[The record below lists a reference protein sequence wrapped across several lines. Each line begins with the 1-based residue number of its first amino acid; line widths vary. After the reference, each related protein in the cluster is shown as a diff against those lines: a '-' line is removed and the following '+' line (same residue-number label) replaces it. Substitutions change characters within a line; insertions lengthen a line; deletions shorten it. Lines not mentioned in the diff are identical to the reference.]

1 MVDLGGG
8 VYERS
13 HVAERKREEKR
24 KEKRKRREREE
35 KEKGKKKKS
44 DSKDQDQLSFQR
56 NPSSGGPGAWSGGR
70 DGKKPIEKIEE
81 VYQRSAT
88 AYDRK
93 RKWRIHSAPSEGVMT
108 SLKRYLTDPPP

>member
-13 HVAERKREEKR
+13 NVAERKREEKR
-24 KEKRKRREREE
+24 KEKEKRTRRR
-35 KEKGKKKKS
+35 KKKKS

-56 NPSSGGPGAWSGGR
+56 NPSSGGPGAWGGCR

-88 AYDRK
+88 AYNRK
-93 RKWRIHSAPSEGVMT
+93 
-108 SLKRYLTDPPP
+108 